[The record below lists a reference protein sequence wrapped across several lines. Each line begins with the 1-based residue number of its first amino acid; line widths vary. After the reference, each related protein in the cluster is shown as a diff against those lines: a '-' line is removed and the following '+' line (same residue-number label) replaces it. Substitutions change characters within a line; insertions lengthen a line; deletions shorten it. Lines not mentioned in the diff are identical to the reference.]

1 MFVLNYIF
9 NNKSIYHCLAILLIV
24 AANFFLIPAAFAAEK
39 KQILQDV
46 QISENQDDVIV
57 GVNFNKNVKIIR
69 HFPPDAGEILQIQL
83 EVSDNKKIEGSQ
95 AAIDSDLAKRESM
108 LPPKNDLVP
117 LVSITYEGDVP
128 GGPYLT
134 LRFKFAVEFRLE
146 EGGDGRSILIYV
158 KKDKGRLS
166 IRGAQD
172 RASLISEQKIEELM
186 AEAKR
191 VLAKGENGRAIQL
204 LNKLLKFPSHAFT
217 RDAKEFLG
225 LARER
230 KGQVARAKL
239 EFKDYI
245 RLYPKGE
252 GTERVKQR
260 LAAINAKQRLPRKKL
275 KIVKGK
281 DKKFEIDTF
290 GRFLQRFFYDQTIFD
305 SSTSKLTSLTSI
317 LNVSSR
323 MSVKDY
329 DIRAFFNAHDVRDF
343 ERSSRN
349 QARVNTAYADVRNK
363 ENGISAKLGRQ
374 SSSRGG
380 VFGRFDG
387 LWASYQITPKYLINA
402 TVGKPVSF
410 SSNAIDADKSF
421 YGVSA
426 TLGTFLNRWDG
437 NIYFI
442 DQQVEGITDRQAIGG
457 DLRYSDKKYTVF
469 SSLDYDT
476 SYEKLNIFLLRG
488 GWQVDKKLRFNL
500 NYSVRQS
507 PLVFTSNALQQ
518 EDVRSFNELLLAAS
532 EDQIRDKVLG
542 ITSSSTL
549 YTVGGTYQL
558 NKNMQLNVDVSVNS
572 LDGKEEVNK
581 IIPTASGATIDAV
594 EETGPDVSIN
604 AQLVASNYFVER
616 DVNILGVR
624 VSDRDTRDTFL
635 VFGRSRLPYGKK
647 WRLGPRVALEY
658 LKNDRDDSTRFKLT
672 GSMKVDYR
680 WRKKINF
687 DGEFGLET
695 TSNSGGNNPDFNRF
709 FVILGY
715 FMDF

>member
-9 NNKSIYHCLAILLIV
+9 NNRSIYHFIAILI
-24 AANFFLIPAAFAAEK
+24 AANFFLMSAAFAADK
-39 KQILQDV
+39 KQILKDV
-46 QISENQDDVIV
+46 QISENKDDVIV
-57 GVNFNKNVKIIR
+57 SVNFNKNIQIIR

-83 EVSDNKKIEGSQ
+83 EVSDSKKREGSQ
-95 AAIDSDLAKRESM
+95 AAIDSDIAKRESV

-134 LRFKFAVEFRLE
+134 LRFKFAVEFILE
-146 EGGDGRSILIYV
+146 QGGDGKSILINV

-166 IRGAQD
+166 IRGGQD

-191 VLAKGENGRAIQL
+191 VLAKGDNGRAIQL
-204 LNKLLKFPSHAFT
+204 LNKLLKFPSHTFT

-230 KGQVARAKL
+230 KGQIARAKL

-252 GTERVKQR
+252 GTDRVKQR

-290 GRFLQRFFYDQTIFD
+290 GRFLQRFFHDQTFFD
-305 SSTSKLTSLTSI
+305 SSTSRLTSLTSI

-329 DIRAFFNAHDVRDF
+329 DIRAFFNTHDVRDF

-349 QARVNTAYADVRNK
+349 QSRINTAYADVRNK

-374 SSSRGG
+374 SSSKGG

-402 TVGKPVSF
+402 TFGKPVSF

-437 NIYFI
+437 NFYFI

-518 EDVRSFNELLLAAS
+518 EDVRSFSELLLAAS

-558 NKNMQLNVDVSVNS
+558 NKNMQLNADVSVNS

-635 VFGRSRLPYGKK
+635 VFGRSRFPYGKK

-715 FMDF
+715 FIDF